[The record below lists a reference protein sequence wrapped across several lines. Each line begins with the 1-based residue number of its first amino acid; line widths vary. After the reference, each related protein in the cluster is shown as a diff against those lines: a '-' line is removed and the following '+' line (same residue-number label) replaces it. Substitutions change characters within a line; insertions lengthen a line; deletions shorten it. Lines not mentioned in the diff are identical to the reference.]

1 MLAARR
7 PPSRDADMPVLDPDR
22 WPLVEPLLD
31 QALDLPPAER
41 AAWLAELRTRSPA
54 IADEV
59 ASLLAADELA
69 DSADLLGEPLHVSRG
84 APDAEALAGTAIGAY
99 TLERPL
105 GEGGMGAVWLAR
117 RTDGRFEGRAAVKL
131 LHLALVTPA
140 GREAFRREGSAL
152 ARLTHRGIARLL
164 DAGVTAGGQ
173 PYLVLEYVDG
183 VRIDAYA
190 AARRLSIAE
199 RLRLFLDV
207 LAAVDHAHGQLVV
220 HRDLKPSNIFVTADG
235 TVKLLD
241 FG

>member
-131 LHLALVTPA
+131 LHLALLTAA
-140 GREAFRREGSAL
+140 GQARFRREGSVL
-152 ARLTHRGIARLL
+152 ARLTHPGIARLL
-164 DAGVTAGGQ
+164 DAGVAPGGQ
-173 PYLVLEYVDG
+173 PYLVLEHVDG
-183 VRIDAYA
+183 RPIDAWARERA
-190 AARRLSIAE
+190 ASREDRVRL
-199 RLRLFLDV
+199 V
-207 LAAVDHAHGQLVV
+207 LA
-220 HRDLKPSNIFVTADG
+220 
-235 TVKLLD
+235 LL
-241 FG
+241 